1 MADKPAISIY
11 ILYIIY
17 IYIIYYIYY
26 IYTYLI
32 YICIKENRITS
43 KFETIYYLELLT
55 IETMILLGRT
65 KKDKD

>member
-1 MADKPAISIY
+1 MADNPAISIY
-11 ILYIIY
+11 ILYI

>member
-1 MADKPAISIY
+1 M
-11 ILYIIY
+11 
-17 IYIIYYIYY
+17 YY

-55 IETMILLGRT
+55 IETMILLGKT
-65 KKDKD
+65 KKHKD